1 MVYDKEDS
9 GSYAYGQSLILLMVS
24 QKNDFTAGS
33 ASIQSNCIS
42 YISCPMGEIIIQYA
56 RYTAL

>member
-1 MVYDKEDS
+1 MVWDS
-9 GSYAYGQSLILLMVS
+9 GSYAYGPFFIVYGVPE
-24 QKNDFTAGS
+24 KNDFILGS